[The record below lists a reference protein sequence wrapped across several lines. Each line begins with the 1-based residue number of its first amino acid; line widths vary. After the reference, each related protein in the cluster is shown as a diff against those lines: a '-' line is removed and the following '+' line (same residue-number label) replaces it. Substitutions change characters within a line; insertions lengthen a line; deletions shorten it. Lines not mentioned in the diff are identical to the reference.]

1 MVSSKGK
8 IDLRSFFCAQILK
21 VFRRRGQEGVTQADD
36 LIPPFDG
43 ILRECTRDAQ
53 SDGRM

>member
-1 MVSSKGK
+1 MCANFE
-8 IDLRSFFCAQILK
+8 SFQKA
-21 VFRRRGQEGVTQADD
+21 RQEGVTQADD